1 MNHKSNYETGVEVL
15 WNIGDEISPLL
26 LRKQI
31 KIFCTILVAES
42 PKNPKQ
48 SSFPSSLIW
57 AINILNLSETSN
69 MILSVLFMGNIGI
82 FL

>member
-42 PKNPKQ
+42 PQKTETKQFSQLPYLGHKYPK
-48 SSFPSSLIW
+48 
-57 AINILNLSETSN
+57 
-69 MILSVLFMGNIGI
+69 SV
-82 FL
+82 